1 MVTVN
6 ERRGMIA
13 LAVLL
18 GLLVLIVICTGRCG
32 SDPQSAN
39 VMVENDTVTMSGT
52 DTVRVNADTVSHN
65 KKHHRSGKNKKYAPK
80 SSYKERDPLAEDEKV
95 TK

>member
-1 MVTVN
+1 MVPVN

-32 SDPQSAN
+32 SDPQSEN
-39 VMVENDTVTMSGT
+39 VTAVTDTVTTSGT
-52 DTVRVNADTVSHN
+52 DTVRVETDTVSYD